1 MTETTPEQAQAQIYE
16 FLSFI
21 RSAQD
26 PADSMEIRVI
36 DKFARNPRV
45 ISKMTTCARDA
56 EEFVLKN
63 ISFDT
68 YVGVLGRKNGL
79 KGNENAGQR
88 TILWADIDYGSDGH
102 KNSDHPDKASAL
114 EALKALPTPSALVA
128 TGGGLHAYWVLREPI
143 DPYAWDGAMLGIA
156 NAIKSD
162 ASTRNPERIL
172 RVAGTK
178 NWKPVAPPAQSPRP
192 VSAIHIND
200 IKYDISDFPSAQT
213 EIKRAAKKLAEVK
226 QEVMSH
232 EAISAIDLARLVP
245 IEKVIEWLQ
254 IPTHVE
260 SGATRAKCPCHDGAT
275 PNSLLIGGNGH
286 NSARCFGAC
295 NANMSTLDLV
305 MNVRKIPIKESAEW
319 ILERLN
325 ASKASSAEVVS
336 EPWQNKLIMAK
347 NGMPKPLEAN
357 LALILSNDPEWVGK
371 VRFDRFKRKVI
382 INDRDL
388 LDVDATKMMIWF
400 QRNLMYQMT
409 PTRPAVEHALALVAR
424 ENEFNSLT
432 DYVRSLEWDGVSRVN
447 DWMAHAMVVSG
458 AQNSEIGRVWLI
470 GMAQRALIP
479 GSQFDYTLCLL
490 GPQGTRKTSAFLA
503 LVGED
508 RFGYLLGVAS
518 GKDAEIALAGK
529 WLVEIEEGY
538 ELKHS
543 PEKTK
548 AFITRR
554 SDDYRS
560 PFAVRNEQFKRQ
572 CTFGL
577 ATNRDKVTNDLT
589 GARRYLPVSISDQIN
604 DDWIVENRDQLFA
617 EASVMVRSGA
627 IPVLQ
632 CDDLQQTIIV
642 PDYWVAFFKGTTH
655 NNFGIDGAVNLL
667 KLNPKDMT
675 DVSTERMINALKL
688 AGFELNHANRYVRN
702 RDNVV
707 NLRGENNGTK
717 AISDRHSKSMGNQ
730 CQIEYT
736 ENSDCIPDWV
746 GQDGYNNSDC

>member
-1 MTETTPEQAQAQIYE
+1 M
-16 FLSFI
+16 FLS
-21 RSAQD
+21 AH
-26 PADSMEIRVI
+26 A
-36 DKFARNPRV
+36 
-45 ISKMTTCARDA
+45 A
-56 EEFVLKN
+56 ETYVLQH
-63 ISFDT
+63 ISFDS

-102 KNSDHPDKASAL
+102 KNSDHPDKQSAL
-114 EALKALPTPSALVA
+114 DALRALPTASALVA
-128 TGGGLHAYWVLREPI
+128 TGGGLHAYWVLNAPA
-143 DPYAWDGAMLGIA
+143 DHHAWDEAMLGVA

-178 NWKPVAPPAQSPRP
+178 NWKPVAPPAVCPRD
-192 VSAIHIND
+192 VSIIHIND
-200 IKYDISDFPSAQT
+200 LKYDLSDFPSAQT
-213 EIKRAAKKLAEVK
+213 ELKRASKKHAEVK
-226 QEVMSH
+226 QEILQSEVV
-232 EAISAIDLARLVP
+232 SAIDLARLVP

-254 IPTHVE
+254 IPTFNEGVQV
-260 SGATRAKCPCHDGAT
+260 RAKCPCHDGAT
-275 PNSLLIGGNGH
+275 FNSLLIGGNGH

-295 NANMSTLDLV
+295 NANMSPLDLV
-305 MNVRKIPIKESAEW
+305 MGVRKCTLKESADW
-319 ILERLN
+319 ILDKLN
-325 ASKASSAEVVS
+325 GPGQVSIES
-336 EPWQNKLIMAK
+336 EPWQAQLIMGK

-357 LALILSNDPEWVGK
+357 IALILSNDPEWKNK
-371 VRFDRFKRKVI
+371 VKFDRFKRKI
-382 INDRDL
+382 TINDQDL

-400 QRNLMYQMT
+400 QRHLLHQMT
-409 PTRPAVEHALALVAR
+409 PSRPAIEHALALVAR

-432 DYVRSLEWDGVSRVN
+432 DYVRGLEWDGESRVN
-447 DWMAHAMVVSG
+447 QWLYHATG
-458 AQNSEIGRVWLI
+458 ADGDKNAEIGRVWLI

-554 SDDYRS
+554 ADDYRS

-589 GARRYLPVSISDQIN
+589 GARRYLPVTIRDQIN
-604 DDWIVENRDQLFA
+604 DDWIVANRDQLFA

-627 IPVLQ
+627 IPVLE

-642 PDYWVAFFKGTTH
+642 PDYWVEFFRSTNH
-655 NNFGIDGAVNLL
+655 NSFGIEGAVNLL
-667 KLNPKDMT
+667 KLNPKDMN
-675 DVSTERMINALKL
+675 DVSTERLINALKL
-688 AGFELNHANRYVRN
+688 AGFVRNQSNRYVRN

-707 NLRGENNGTK
+707 NLHGENDGVKT
-717 AISDRHSKSMGNQ
+717 IPDRHTTQMAGQ
-730 CQIEYT
+730 CQIEYPP
-736 ENSDCIPDWV
+736 NIDCLPDWI
-746 GQDGYNNSDC
+746 GQDCYNNGDC